1 MSTTSLGPGWTAP
14 ARPAWVAAI
23 NAEGRSL
30 DLRQVIPLDTRSLLD
45 AAESHTG
52 LSHYGDDSWR
62 EPFEIIARALD
73 EEADLNLMGRLM
85 TRSDLVLYLEGRL
98 RIEDTYRRHPEIDE
112 EQVVKPFV
120 VVGQGRSGT
129 SMLLNLLSQDPSN
142 GSVKTWEAI
151 FPCPPPEKLTYH
163 DDPRIE
169 RGHQL
174 IDQWNRVNPVLASL
188 HEFGGSVPAS
198 CVHFMCYSF
207 RSIWFGMLGQIPSYT
222 AWLKAADWDI
232 AYRYH
237 LRVLKLLQ
245 WRNPRKRWVLKSPTH
260 LTMMPTIL
268 RTYPDACFIWP
279 HRDPLKAIVS
289 SVDLAANLNWAR
301 SDNNRMLGF
310 EDYNDPARS
319 RAMIEQPIEWLESG
333 ALDPARLHNVQYRD
347 LITDPMSAVCALY
360 EYFGEQF
367 TPTARD
373 AMRNYLNRHP
383 RSARNAHLY
392 DEDAIASIAAERS
405 LFGRYQAYF
414 DVPSEF

>member
-1 MSTTSLGPGWTAP
+1 
-14 ARPAWVAAI
+14 
-23 NAEGRSL
+23 
-30 DLRQVIPLDTRSLLD
+30 
-45 AAESHTG
+45 
-52 LSHYGDDSWR
+52 
-62 EPFEIIARALD
+62 
-73 EEADLNLMGRLM
+73 
-85 TRSDLVLYLEGRL
+85 
-98 RIEDTYRRHPEIDE
+98 
-112 EQVVKPFV
+112 
-120 VVGQGRSGT
+120 
-129 SMLLNLLSQDPSN
+129 
-142 GSVKTWEAI
+142 
-151 FPCPPPEKLTYH
+151 
-163 DDPRIE
+163 
-169 RGHQL
+169 
-174 IDQWNRVNPVLASL
+174 
-188 HEFGGSVPAS
+188 
-198 CVHFMCYSF
+198 
-207 RSIWFGMLGQIPSYT
+207 
-222 AWLKAADWDI
+222 
-232 AYRYH
+232 
-237 LRVLKLLQ
+237 
-245 WRNPRKRWVLKSPTH
+245 
-260 LTMMPTIL
+260 MMPTIL

-373 AMRNYLNRHP
+373 AIRDYLNRHP